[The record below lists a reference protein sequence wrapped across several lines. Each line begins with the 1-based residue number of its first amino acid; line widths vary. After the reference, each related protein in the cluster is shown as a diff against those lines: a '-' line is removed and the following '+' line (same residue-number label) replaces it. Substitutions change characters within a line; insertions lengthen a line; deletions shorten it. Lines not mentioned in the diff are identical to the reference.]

1 MSARTQVLL
10 TLVVSA
16 AALLAAASPAMASVT
31 CSNAASTLTIA
42 HPDGIDDVTVRVTAG
57 TITVLDDGAPLACT
71 GPVPTTGTIG
81 TLAYSHT
88 GGIADVILEEPDR
101 LLSVNVTLTET
112 MGILSDVILRDT
124 DGLGDSLVI
133 GADGINFNGDGD
145 ADITGS
151 GFATNF
157 VFEGGAGADV
167 FDARGGT
174 GTGAAFGNRVT
185 LRGGGGNDQLFGG
198 ADFDTIVGD
207 GGNDTIDGGPDFDRL
222 DGGPGND
229 AIAGGADRDE
239 VDYSASTTPVNVDL
253 AAAGPQNGGS
263 LGMDTLTGVE
273 NLLGS
278 PEGDVL
284 RGDAADNDLLGER
297 GDDLIEGRGG
307 DDFLD
312 GQGGFNT
319 ASFESSATPATVDL
333 QLNTSQDTGSG
344 MDTFSGGS
352 FEGLLGSAGADTL
365 RGTNG
370 INRIDGGPGA
380 DNIATLGGEDTVLAR
395 DGVGDTVDCGEGT
408 DSGTFDRRSVDS
420 AITQLRARRLRSRA
434 RQDGAGEA
442 ERNGA
447 AADRRR
453 DRDPGGLRSGGVP
466 AHGQR
471 ERQRSGGVQAPSLH
485 QGAHQG
491 GGRPAQG
498 HAAAAA
504 AGGRSEGG
512 GGAEPRGEAVGAGAR
527 GGAGCRGQPAG
538 ALGGCAVEALE
549 RRAIRGGTGCRGA
562 PVCRGAACRSRDF
575 PVVVELPVP
584 ATAKSTTDAS
594 RARRCR
600 VTGPWHR

>member
-1 MSARTQVLL
+1 MSARTRVLV
-10 TLVVSA
+10 TLAVCA
-16 AALLAAASPAMASVT
+16 GALLGTASPAAASVT
-31 CSNAASTLTIA
+31 CSNAGGTLTIA

-71 GPVPTTGTIG
+71 GPVPTTTNIG

-88 GGIADVILEEPDR
+88 GGIADLIFEEPDH

-133 GADGINFNGDGD
+133 GAGGINFNGDGD

-151 GFATNF
+151 GFATIF
-157 VFEGGAGADV
+157 TFEGGAGADV

-174 GTGAAFGNRVT
+174 GTGVAFDDRVT
-185 LRGGGGNDQLFGG
+185 LRGAGGNDQLFGG
-198 ADFDTIVGD
+198 ADFDAIEGD
-207 GGNDTIDGGPDFDRL
+207 GGNDTIDGGPAFDRL

-229 AIAGGADRDE
+229 AIEGGADRDE
-239 VDYSASTTPVNVDL
+239 VDYSASTAAVNIDL

-263 LGMDTLTGVE
+263 LGMDTITGVE
-273 NLLGS
+273 NLVGS

-344 MDTFSGGS
+344 VDTFSGGS
-352 FEGLLGSAGADTL
+352 FEALLGSAGADTL

-380 DNIATLGGEDTVLAR
+380 DNITALGGEDTVLAR

-408 DSGTFDRRSVDS
+408 DSGTFDRRSIDS
-420 AITQLRARRLRSRA
+420 AITSCELSVFAPEPDRAVRVRLSA
-434 RQDGAGEA
+434 MA
-442 ERNGA
+442 
-447 AADRRR
+447 
-453 DRDPGGLRSGGVP
+453 
-466 AHGQR
+466 QR
-471 ERQRSGGVQAPSLH
+471 LL
-485 QGAHQG
+485 
-491 GGRPAQG
+491 
-498 HAAAAA
+498 
-504 AGGRSEGG
+504 
-512 GGAEPRGEAVGAGAR
+512 GGAIAIRAGCGAEACRLTASASVNVPGASERVRFIKVRTRVGAGR
-527 GGAGCRGQPAG
+527 RKVMR
-538 ALGGCAVEALE
+538 LRL
-549 RRAIRGGTGCRGA
+549 RRADARK
-562 PVCRGAACRSRDF
+562 VGAALSRGVKLSVQVRVVARDAAGNRRERSALVR
-575 PVVVELPVP
+575 L
-584 ATAKSTTDAS
+584 K
-594 RARRCR
+594 R
-600 VTGPWHR
+600 